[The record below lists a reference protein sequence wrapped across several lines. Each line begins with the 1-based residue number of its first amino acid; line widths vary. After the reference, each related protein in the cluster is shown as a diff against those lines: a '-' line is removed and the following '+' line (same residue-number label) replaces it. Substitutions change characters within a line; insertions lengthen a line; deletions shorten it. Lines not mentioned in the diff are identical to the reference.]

1 MRLRL
6 LVLVLALSALGLTA
20 GSANAQSRHQVGIA
34 ENSPTMFSDPLFQN
48 LGVKYARVVVSYDV
62 MTRGDDELARIDT
75 YLRSAQATNTQVLV
89 SFEHARGDA
98 SRCNQRRY
106 RSQRQCRLP
115 SSMAYT
121 RQVQAFFARF
131 GTLVK
136 AFNPWNE
143 VNHYT
148 QGTSRSPRA
157 AARFT
162 DIARRYCRAPQCQLV
177 AMDILD
183 QADNVASRRP
193 VYSRTLRYI
202 RSFRRY
208 LRAPRSICGLHNY
221 SDTNR
226 FRDTGTRTL
235 IRAMGC
241 RQIWLTETGGLYR
254 FGRSF
259 PASASRQLRATRYLF
274 NTLVRRNKVVKR
286 SYVYTFYG
294 KTTPRFDAGLV
305 ADGKPRPAYN
315 EVRRRVQR

>member
-6 LVLVLALSALGLTA
+6 LVLVLALSALAVTA
-20 GSANAQSRHQVGIA
+20 APAGAQSRPTVGIA

-48 LGVKYARVVVSYDV
+48 LGTRYARVVVSYDV

-89 SFEHARGDA
+89 SFEHSRGDA

-106 RSQRQCRLP
+106 RSNRQCRLP
-115 SSMAYT
+115 SSAAYT
-121 RQVQAFFARF
+121 RAVSAFFARF
-131 GTLVK
+131 GDLVR

-148 QGTSRSPRA
+148 QPTSRSPRA

-162 DIARRYCRAPQCQLV
+162 DIARRYCRSPRCQLLAV
-177 AMDILD
+177 DILD
-183 QADNVASRRP
+183 QADSVASRRP
-193 VYSRTLRYI
+193 NYSQTLRYI

-235 IRAMGC
+235 IRALGC
-241 RQIWLTETGGLYR
+241 RQIWLTETGGVYR

-259 PASASRQLRATRYLF
+259 PTSASRQLRATRYLF
-274 NTLVRRNKVVKR
+274 STLVRRNKRVKR
-286 SYVYTFYG
+286 VYIYTFYG

-305 ADGKPRPAYN
+305 ASGRTRPAYN
-315 EVRRRVQR
+315 EVRRRIAR

>member
-1 MRLRL
+1 MRFRL
-6 LVLVLALSALGLTA
+6 LVFVLALCALAVTA
-20 GSANAQSRHQVGIA
+20 GPANGQSRPTVGIS
-34 ENSPTMFSDPLFQN
+34 ENSPTMFSDPLFQKLN
-48 LGVKYARVVVSYDV
+48 AKHARVVVSYDV

-98 SRCNQRRY
+98 TRCNQRRY

-115 SSMAYT
+115 SSAAYT
-121 RQVQAFFARF
+121 RAVREFFARF
-131 GTLVK
+131 GPLVR

-143 VNHYT
+143 INHYT
-148 QGTSRSPRA
+148 QPTSRSPRA

-162 DIARRYCRAPQCQLV
+162 DIARRYCRSPRCTLV
-177 AMDILD
+177 AADFLD
-183 QADNVASRRP
+183 QANTVASRRP
-193 VYSRTLRYI
+193 NYSRTLSYI

-208 LRAPRSICGLHNY
+208 LRAPRSVCGLHNY

-241 RQIWLTETGGLYR
+241 RQVWLTETGGLYR

-259 PASASRQLRATRYLF
+259 PTSSSRQLRATRYLF
-274 NTLVRRNKVVKR
+274 NTLVRRNRRVRRV
-286 SYVYTFYG
+286 YIYTFYG

-305 ADGKPRPAYN
+305 ASGKTRPAYN
-315 EVRRRVQR
+315 EVRRRIAR